1 MISVIILTYN
11 EEIHLERCLKSI
23 KKITNSIF
31 IIDSFSTDKTIQ
43 IAKKYN
49 AKIYKKKF
57 LNQSSQMNWALSSIN
72 FKTSWIMRV
81 DADEYLS
88 ENLINEINKK
98 LKYLHANIGGVI
110 LKRGHFFMGKLLK
123 WGGRYPLYMLRIW
136 RKNHAKCEK
145 LLMDEHMI
153 LNKGQSVMFDNFFY
167 DHNLKGLN
175 HFIEKHNNYSSR
187 EAMQLLINDNIYKIK
202 NSLDKKN
209 KLKRLIKNKFFY
221 KIPFSPFFYFCF
233 RYFLMLGFLDGKEG
247 FAYHFLQALWYR
259 SLINLK
265 KEELK

>member
-136 RKNHAKCEK
+136 RKNHVKCEK

-153 LNKGQSVMFDNFFY
+153 LNKGQSVVFDNFFY
-167 DHNLKGLN
+167 YHNLKG
-175 HFIEKHNNYSSR
+175 
-187 EAMQLLINDNIYKIK
+187 
-202 NSLDKKN
+202 
-209 KLKRLIKNKFFY
+209 
-221 KIPFSPFFYFCF
+221 
-233 RYFLMLGFLDGKEG
+233 
-247 FAYHFLQALWYR
+247 
-259 SLINLK
+259 
-265 KEELK
+265 